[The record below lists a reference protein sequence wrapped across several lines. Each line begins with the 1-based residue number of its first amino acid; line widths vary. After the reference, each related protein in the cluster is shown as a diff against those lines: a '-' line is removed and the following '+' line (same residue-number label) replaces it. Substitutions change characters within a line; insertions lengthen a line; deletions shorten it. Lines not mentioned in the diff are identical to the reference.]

1 VNVDHLAH
9 QLAHQ
14 LAQKWAEQLG
24 RWGIPE
30 HILENAPESPW
41 THDPKAFAV
50 DDALP
55 TDTPS
60 YTAAKQALN
69 HGGTVIDV
77 GVGGGR
83 SSLGLG
89 ALATHITGVDASQA
103 MLDRFSAAATEQ
115 NTPHTTIRGNWPD
128 VAEQAGTADI
138 VICHH
143 VLYNV
148 AAIIPFIGALTMTA
162 KRKVI
167 VEITESH
174 PQSRLNNAWL
184 HFHNI
189 TRPTRPTATD
199 AIDLISA
206 LNNDVETASTQRT
219 LSVAAIDKQAQVAYV
234 RRTLCLPI
242 PRESEVAAYLAE
254 HPLPETRTAVTITWS
269 GSANSK

>member
-1 VNVDHLAH
+1 VTINKPTD
-9 QLAHQ
+9 QF
-14 LAQKWAEQLG
+14 AQKWADQLT

-30 HILENAPESPW
+30 HILANAPESPW

-60 YTAAKQALN
+60 YRAAKAALN
-69 HGGTVIDV
+69 TGGTVIDV

-89 ALATHITGVDASQA
+89 ALATHITGVDASQP
-103 MLDRFSAAATEQ
+103 MLDRFSAAATQ
-115 NTPHTTIRGNWPD
+115 QHTPHTTILGNWPD
-128 VAEQAGTADI
+128 VADQAGTADA

-148 AAIIPFIGALTMTA
+148 GAIEPFISALTKAARSMA
-162 KRKVI
+162 I

-174 PQSRLNNAWL
+174 PQSRLNDAWL

-189 TRPTRPTATD
+189 IRPTGPTADD
-199 AIDLISA
+199 AIELISA
-206 LNNDVETASTQRT
+206 LYNGAETASTQRT
-219 LSVAAIDKQAQVAYV
+219 LSVAAVDKQAQIAYV

-242 PRESEVAAYLAE
+242 TSEPEVAAYLAK
-254 HPLPETRTAVTITWS
+254 HPLPETRTAVTIVWP
-269 GSANSK
+269 GAANSR